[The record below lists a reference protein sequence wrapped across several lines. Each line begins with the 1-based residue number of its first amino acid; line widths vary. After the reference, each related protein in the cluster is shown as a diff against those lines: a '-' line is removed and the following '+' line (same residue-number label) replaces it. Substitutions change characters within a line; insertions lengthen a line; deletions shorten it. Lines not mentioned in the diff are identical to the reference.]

1 MPRNTLDRRAILTGV
16 SVASAAL
23 FMPAIGH
30 AQNIGD
36 ILGGSKES
44 SGNGLGLSS
53 ILGKATDNALD
64 KLALPGA
71 FFNDEEIRIGLPVL
85 GSLGGGKKGGVLG
98 TILGAGSK
106 MAGLPG
112 VDDIIRGINDAAG
125 VAAGEAKPIFRDAI
139 DGLSFSDAP
148 GIIKENDGG
157 TQYLRSSSNDAL
169 HEKLTP
175 LVDSALG
182 DAGIHGQIDKL
193 SEQSSL
199 LRDAGLDRESVNKT
213 VTDQGLDGIFSY
225 ISKEEI
231 EFRKNPLRG
240 LGSILGS

>member
-1 MPRNTLDRRAILTGV
+1 MQTTILHRRAILRGLGLWG
-16 SVASAAL
+16 AAAL
-23 FMPAIGH
+23 LPVA
-30 AQNIGD
+30 AQAQSIGD
-36 ILGGSKES
+36 ILGGNKE
-44 SGNGLGLSS
+44 GGGGLGLSS

-64 KLALPGA
+64 DLALPGA
-71 FFNDEEIRIGLPVL
+71 FFNDEAIRIGLPVL
-85 GSLGGGKKGGVLG
+85 GTLGAGKKGGLLG

-157 TQYLRSSSNDAL
+157 TQYLRGSSNDAL

-175 LVDSALG
+175 LVDTALG
-182 DAGIHGQIDKL
+182 DLGIHGQIDKL
-193 SEQSSL
+193 AQQSSL
-199 LRDAGLDRESVNKT
+199 LRDAGLDRPSVNKT
-213 VTDQGLDGIFSY
+213 VTDQGLDGIFNY
-225 ISKEEI
+225 IGKEEI
-231 EFRKNPLRG
+231 AFRKNPLKG
-240 LGSILGS
+240 LGGIL